1 MTRMILTC
9 FVAVLFAVTPALAD
23 HHEADNTGKNVRDR
37 ADETLTP
44 TDQGGSEAD
53 RDLTAKIR
61 QAIVDDD
68 ALSVQAQNV
77 KIITVDGAVT
87 LRGPVKTAAEKS
99 AIDAKA
105 KKIAGANRVHN
116 QLEIDAE

>member
-1 MTRMILTC
+1 MTRMLLTC
-9 FVAVLFAVTPALAD
+9 FVVSAFAVAPALAE

-37 ADETLTP
+37 GDDTLTA

-53 RDLTAKIR
+53 RELTAKIR

-77 KIITVDGAVT
+77 KIITIDGAVT
-87 LRGPVKTAAEKS
+87 LRGPVKSAAEKS
-99 AIDAKA
+99 AVDAKA
-105 KKIAGANRVHN
+105 RKIAGANRVTN
-116 QLEIDAE
+116 QLEIDRN